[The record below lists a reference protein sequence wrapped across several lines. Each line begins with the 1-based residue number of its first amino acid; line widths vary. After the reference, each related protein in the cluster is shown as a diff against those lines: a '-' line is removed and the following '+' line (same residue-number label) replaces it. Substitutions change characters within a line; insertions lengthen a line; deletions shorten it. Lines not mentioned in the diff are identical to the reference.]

1 MELALATDWGILE
14 NSPES
19 MEEQLQKLNA
29 AGVTH
34 VHWAYDWDFEYAY
47 SKWEMI
53 QIKELLDKYNI
64 KVKGVHATEGNTRCR
79 VKDGKPIF
87 LNRTRMRDNRKDIT
101 SPHEYNRLAGV
112 ELVQNRVDLA
122 HLLGATEIVLHLV
135 VPYEDFENIPGF
147 KEKWY
152 EQVFKSFDALE
163 PYCKAMGVRIAIEN
177 MICTPAP
184 YQFEKLD
191 RLFARYDKDYMGFCC
206 DTGHAALVTDAVA
219 FLERYY
225 DRLIAM
231 HLDDNHGVNRTLSE
245 DPDGAVQKSDAHII
259 PYQGVCDWDKICE
272 YIAKSPYTLP
282 LTLEVTVPHS
292 TPEEERQ
299 GLLDLI
305 KAGERLTNKVLEYRA
320 KLPESITGG

>member
-19 MEEQLQKLNA
+19 MEEQLSKLNK

-34 VHWAYDWDFEYAY
+34 VHWAYDWDFEYYY

-53 QIKELLDKYNI
+53 QIKELLDKYSI

-79 VKDGKPIF
+79 VKDGKPVF

-101 SPHEYNRLAGV
+101 SIHEYNRLAGV

-122 HLLGATEIVLHLV
+122 YLLGAKEIVLHLV
-135 VPYEDFENIPGF
+135 VPYEDFEKNPKF

-152 EQVFKSFDALE
+152 EQTFKSFDELE
-163 PYCKAMGVRIAIEN
+163 PYCRAMGVRIAIEN
-177 MICTPAP
+177 MICTPIE

-191 RLFARYDKDYMGFCC
+191 RLFERYDKDYMGLCC
-206 DTGHAALVTDAVA
+206 DTGHAALVSDNTVA

-225 DRLIAM
+225 ERLIAM
-231 HLDDNHGVNRTLSE
+231 HLDDNFGVDCSLSE
-245 DPDGAVQKSDAHII
+245 DYDGAVQKSDKHTI
-259 PYQGVCDWDKICE
+259 PYKGICDWEKICE
-272 YIAKSPYTLP
+272 YIAKSPYELP

-292 TPEEERQ
+292 TPEEEAE
-299 GLLDLI
+299 GLMELI
-305 KAGERLTNKVLEYRA
+305 EAGHKLTEKVIKYRE
-320 KLPESITGG
+320 KL